1 MHIPSVFTIYRE
13 SSLLESDLQDK
24 EQPSLRHVYVVTK
37 EYCSSLALSSL
48 NLNYPIHLQT
58 SRMKHRLGF
67 FILFFFLV
75 PQGGRTTERPSPFG
89 VHPRVPFAATGVYLS
104 FCSGPYHRLSGSHR
118 AFVLLCFRSWDGSE
132 SIVLHSITKPLAPVV
147 LDTQGVAV

>member
-1 MHIPSVFTIYRE
+1 MYIPSVLTIYHE
-13 SSLLESDLQDK
+13 SSLLERELQDK
-24 EQPSLRHVYVVTK
+24 EQPPLRHVYVVTK
-37 EYCSSLALSSL
+37 EYCSSLALSPL

-58 SRMKHRLGF
+58 SRMEHRLGF

-75 PQGGRTTERPSPFG
+75 PPGDHTTERPSPFG
-89 VHPRVPFAATGVYLS
+89 VLPRVQFAATSVYLS
-104 FCSGPYHRLSGSHR
+104 FCFGSHHHTSGSYR
-118 AFVLLCFRSWDGSE
+118 ACVLLCFRSWDGSE